1 MSRSLAPAAPRVFYG
16 WYVVA
21 AAFAVTFV
29 GFGSAYTFSAF
40 VEPLQ
45 RDFSA
50 SRGQI
55 SLVFSLA
62 GFLYFGFGVVSGPL
76 ADRFG
81 SRRLAVA
88 GMLLTAVGLAAAGAA
103 RTLGQVYASYG
114 LGVGLGVGCAYV
126 PAVGA
131 VQRWFVKRRGFASG
145 LAVAGI
151 GVGTLVMP
159 PFASALIAQI
169 GWRGAYFVLAALAVV
184 IGAGMSLLIENDPRG
199 RGLLPDGGAACG
211 FEAVS
216 SESRGEPFECRTV
229 PSEPRAES
237 PASHA
242 AKPEPHAIPSES
254 RPVISL
260 ESRPAVSPELRVASP
275 EPRAASP
282 STGATVKE
290 AVLSRP
296 FASLYAACLV
306 CSFGVFVPFVHLVPY
321 ALDHGVRPSAAVL
334 LLGAI
339 GVGST
344 AGRFFLGGIADRLG
358 RRASLLAMFAGMAAA
373 LLIWAV
379 ASGFWML
386 AVFALVYG
394 VFYGGWVAVLPA
406 VTMDYFGGRN
416 VSGII
421 GVLYTSVAFGTL
433 IGPVAA
439 GFIYDSG
446 HGYLLPILASAAAN
460 AVAFA
465 IVAGSAGARGRATAP
480 NA

>member
-1 MSRSLAPAAPRVFYG
+1 MNRPGASRHFFYG

-40 VEPLQ
+40 VESLQ
-45 RDFSA
+45 RDFAA

-62 GFLYFGFGVVSGPL
+62 GFLYFGFGIVSGPL

-88 GMLLTAVGLAAAGAA
+88 GMLLTGAGLAAAGAA
-103 RTLGQVYASYG
+103 HTLLQVYVAYG
-114 LGVGLGVGCAYV
+114 LGVGFGVGCAYV

-131 VQRWFVKRRGFASG
+131 VQRWFVRRRGFASG

-159 PFASALIAQI
+159 PLASTLIAQV
-169 GWRGAYFVLAALAVV
+169 GWRGAYFALAVIAVV
-184 IGAGMSLLIENDPRG
+184 IGAGMSLLIENDPRA
-199 RGLLPDGGAACG
+199 RGLLPDGEAAHEPGGGAQVAGRSAGASVSGAAAG
-211 FEAVS
+211 
-216 SESRGEPFECRTV
+216 RQ
-229 PSEPRAES
+229 
-237 PASHA
+237 
-242 AKPEPHAIPSES
+242 
-254 RPVISL
+254 PV
-260 ESRPAVSPELRVASP
+260 
-275 EPRAASP
+275 AASAP
-282 STGATVKE
+282 AGATVRE
-290 AVLSRP
+290 AVMSRP
-296 FASLYAACLV
+296 FASLYAACLA

-321 ALDHGVRPSAAVL
+321 ALDHGVAPSTAVL

-344 AGRFFLGGIADRLG
+344 AGRFFLGGLADRFG
-358 RRASLLAMFAGMAAA
+358 RRASLLAMFAGMAVALVAWAGADTVATLAA
-373 LLIWAV
+373 
-379 ASGFWML
+379 
-386 AVFALVYG
+386 FALVFG

-406 VTMDYFGGRN
+406 VVMDYFGGRN

-433 IGPVAA
+433 IGPAAA
-439 GFIYDSG
+439 GFIYDAG
-446 HGYLLPILASAAAN
+446 GGYLVPILASAAAN
-460 AVAFA
+460 AIAFA
-465 IVAGSAGARGRATAP
+465 IVATTGRAPVAARAARG
-480 NA
+480 

>member
-1 MSRSLAPAAPRVFYG
+1 MTSPRASRVFYG

-40 VEPLQ
+40 VESLQ
-45 RDFSA
+45 RDFAA

-62 GFLYFGFGVVSGPL
+62 GFLYFGFGIVSGPL

-88 GMLLTAVGLAAAGAA
+88 GMLLTAAGLAAAGAA
-103 RTLGQVYASYG
+103 HTLLQVYVAYG

-131 VQRWFVKRRGFASG
+131 VQRWFVRRRGFASG

-159 PFASALIAQI
+159 PLASALIAHV
-169 GWRGAYFVLAALAVV
+169 GWRGAYVTLAAIAVV
-184 IGAGMSLLIENDPRG
+184 AGAGMSLLIENDPRG
-199 RGLLPDGGAACG
+199 RGLLPDGDAVAAPSGGPTPGVASAVPAGASVR
-211 FEAVS
+211 EAVM
-216 SESRGEPFECRTV
+216 SR
-229 PSEPRAES
+229 A
-237 PASHA
+237 
-242 AKPEPHAIPSES
+242 
-254 RPVISL
+254 
-260 ESRPAVSPELRVASP
+260 
-275 EPRAASP
+275 
-282 STGATVKE
+282 
-290 AVLSRP
+290 

-321 ALDHGVRPSAAVL
+321 ALDHGVAPSTAVL

-344 AGRFFLGGIADRLG
+344 AGRFFLGGLADRFG
-358 RRASLLAMFAGMAAA
+358 RRASLLAMFAGMAVALVAWAGAGTVATLAA
-373 LLIWAV
+373 
-379 ASGFWML
+379 
-386 AVFALVYG
+386 FALVFG

-406 VTMDYFGGRN
+406 VAMDYFGGRN
-416 VSGII
+416 VSAII

-433 IGPVAA
+433 IGPAAA
-439 GFIYDSG
+439 GFVYDAG
-446 HGYLLPILASAAAN
+446 GGYLVPILASAAAN
-460 AVAFA
+460 AIAFA
-465 IVAGSAGARGRATAP
+465 IVATTGRAPVPARAAGRRTR
-480 NA
+480 